1 MSDFGKFYGVGVGPG
16 DPELITIKAVKILKT
31 SDVVYVPTKTEK
43 DKSFAYS
50 IISEYINGAEIKPA
64 KFPMSYNG
72 DVLKQHREKIVNDI
86 IDDLKDLKTVTF
98 ITIGD
103 PMLYSTYSYILNM
116 LKSKLPELETETIPG
131 ISSVSMLACK
141 SETPLVSENEKFAIY
156 PVTHFDENEFKKIY
170 ETCDSIVLMKFPK
183 NSKDIVE
190 KIKNFKFNKI
200 VYMKNICKEGEKLRF
215 DLEADEL
222 YDEVKKYFTIVLLKK

>member
-1 MSDFGKFYGVGVGPG
+1 MSGLGKFYGVGVGPG
-16 DPELITIKAVKILKT
+16 DPELLTIKAVKILK
-31 SDVVYVPTKTEK
+31 SADIIYVPTKTEK

-50 IISEYINGAEIKPA
+50 IISEYVENSIIKPA

-86 IDDLKDLKTVTF
+86 IEDLKNLKTVIF

-103 PMLYSTYSYILNM
+103 PMLYSTYSYILKM
-116 LKSKLPELETETIPG
+116 LKDKLPDVETETIPG

-141 SETPLVSENEKFAIY
+141 SETPLVSENEKFVIY

-183 NSKDIVE
+183 NSKEIVE
-190 KIKNFKFNKI
+190 KINKFQFKNI
-200 VYMKNICKEGEKLRF
+200 IYMKNICKDGEEIRF
-215 DLEADEL
+215 DLEAKEL
-222 YDEVKKYFTIVLLKK
+222 YEEVRKYFTIVLLQK